1 MRIPLVLALGL
12 LTGVAMAEAREADPF
27 VWEVDAPWFGGISGI
42 EVFDSGRSFFAV
54 SDRGVMLRG
63 QFVRDPDGRI
73 VAVVVDEHAQ
83 MLDAEGQPLRGRR
96 DDSEGLALA
105 EDGTLYTSF
114 EGLARLRAEGD
125 PPRML
130 PRDAAFDDFARNA
143 GFEAV
148 AITADGA
155 LLAIPEDVAD
165 GGDFPVWRF
174 RGGAWDVPFFIPR
187 DGAFLPVGADVGP
200 DGRLYVLERALTG
213 PGFRS
218 RVRVFTTEGGGGAT
232 VFESRTGLYDNLEGI
247 SVWYD
252 GAGIVLT
259 MVSDDNFRFFQRT
272 EIVEIHPFAE

>member
-1 MRIPLVLALGL
+1 
-12 LTGVAMAEAREADPF
+12 VAVAEAREADAF
-27 VWEVDAPWFGGISGI
+27 VWHNDGAWFGGISGI
-42 EVFDSGRSFFAV
+42 EVFDEGRSFVAV

-63 QFVRDPDGRI
+63 QFVREPGGRI
-73 VAVVVDEHAQ
+73 VDMVVDSHEQ

-114 EGLARLRAEGD
+114 EGLSRLREEGN

-130 PRDAAFDDFARNA
+130 PREDAFDAFGRNA

-148 AITADGA
+148 AITPGGA

-174 RGGAWDVPFFIPR
+174 RGGEWDVPFFIPR
-187 DGAFLPVGADVGP
+187 SGAFLPVGADVGP
-200 DGRLYVLERALTG
+200 DGLLYVLERALTG

-218 RVRVFTTEGGGGAT
+218 RVRVFTTEGGGGAA

-247 SVWYD
+247 SVWDD
-252 GAGIVLT
+252 GAGIVMT
-259 MVSDDNFRFFQRT
+259 MVSDDNFRFFQQT
-272 EIVEIHPFAE
+272 EIVEVRPFAD

>member
-1 MRIPLVLALGL
+1 M
-12 LTGVAMAEAREADPF
+12 VAMAEAREADSF
-27 VWEVDAPWFGGISGI
+27 VWEVNAAWFGGISGI
-42 EVFDSGRSFFAV
+42 EVFDNGRSFVAV

-63 QFVRDPDGRI
+63 QFVRAPDGRI
-73 VAVVVDEHAQ
+73 VDVVVDDHAQ

-114 EGLARLRAEGD
+114 EGLSRLRAEGN

-130 PRDAAFDDFARNA
+130 PRDDAFDAFGRNA

-148 AITADGA
+148 AITPGGA

-174 RGGAWDVPFFIPR
+174 RGGVWDVPFVIPR
-187 DGAFLPVGADVGP
+187 RGAFLPVGADVGP

-218 RVRVFTTEGGGGAT
+218 RVRVFTTDGGGGAT

-247 SVWYD
+247 SAWDD
-252 GAGIVLT
+252 GTGLVLT

-272 EIVEIHPFAE
+272 EIVEFRPQTE

>member
-1 MRIPLVLALGL
+1 MLGL
-12 LTGVAMAEAREADPF
+12 LTGVAMAEAREADAF
-27 VWEVDAPWFGGISGI
+27 VWNQDGDWFGGISGI
-42 EVFDSGRSFFAV
+42 EVFDEGRSFVAV

-63 QFVRDPDGRI
+63 QFVREPGGRM
-73 VAVVVDEHAQ
+73 VDVVVDGHEQ

-114 EGLARLRAEGD
+114 EGLSRLRAEGN

-130 PRDAAFDDFARNA
+130 PRDDAFDAFERNA

-148 AITADGA
+148 AITPGGA
-155 LLAIPEDVAD
+155 LLAIPEDVSD

-174 RGGAWDVPFFIPR
+174 RGGEWDVPFFVTR
-187 DGAFLPVGADVGP
+187 SGAFLPVGADVGP
-200 DGRLYVLERALTG
+200 DGLLYVLERALTG

-232 VFESRTGLYDNLEGI
+232 VFESGTGIYDNLEGI
-247 SVWYD
+247 SVWDD
-252 GAGIVLT
+252 GAGIVMT
-259 MVSDDNFRFFQRT
+259 MVSDDNFRFFQQT
-272 EIVEIHPFAE
+272 EIVEVRPYAD